1 MRGHIRKRGS
11 KWVIIVEAGRDENG
25 RRTQRWHSGFE
36 TKRDATAALTEIL
49 GRMQRNEYVTPSNV
63 TVGDWVKQWLAQ
75 VNRRP
80 ATQAMYEMLATNYI
94 IPALGPIRV
103 QELTPSQCNGLYRE
117 LELKGGIRGTLSSK
131 SIRHVHSVLRAAMN
145 AAVAEGIV
153 HRNVVCQAK
162 PPRLNT
168 PEMKTWTASELRA
181 FLNAIAD
188 NRLFPAF
195 LTLASTG
202 LRRGE
207 LLGLRWRDLDLDG
220 ANLQVRQSLVVANYA
235 VTMSPPKTEKARRL
249 VALDPDT
256 VEALR
261 GWRARVLE
269 ERIAVGIGAPQPD
282 DLVFVQEDAS
292 ALHPSNFAKR
302 FRKLV
307 NAIGLPRIRLHD
319 LRHTH
324 ASLAL
329 QAGVH
334 VKVVSERLGHSSVGI
349 TLDTYSHAIPAM
361 DADAAVRV
369 MEIVKTA

>member
-11 KWVIIVEAGRDENG
+11 KWAIIVEAGRDENG
-25 RRTQRWHSGFE
+25 RRTQRWHSGFD

-94 IPALGPIRV
+94 IPTLGSIRV
-103 QELTPSQCNGLYRE
+103 QELTPSRCNGLYRD
-117 LELKGGIRGTLSSK
+117 LESKGGRRGTLSSK
-131 SIRHVHSVLRAAMN
+131 SIRHVHAVLRAAIN
-145 AAVAEGIV
+145 AAVSEGIV
-153 HRNVVCQAK
+153 HRNVALQAK
-162 PPRLNT
+162 PPRLKT
-168 PEMKTWTASELRA
+168 PEMRTWTASELRT
-181 FLNAIAD
+181 FLSAIAD
-188 NRLFPAF
+188 NRLYAAF
-195 LTLASTG
+195 LTSASTG

-207 LLGLRWRDLDLDG
+207 LLGLRWRDIDLDDG
-220 ANLQVRQSLVVANYA
+220 YLQVRQSLIVVNHRII
-235 VTMSPPKTEKARRL
+235 VSSTKTEKAARS

-269 ERIAVGIGAPQPD
+269 ERIALGIGAPQPD
-282 DLVFVQEDAS
+282 DLVFAQEDAS
-292 ALHPSNFAKR
+292 PLHPSDFAKR
-302 FRKLV
+302 FRRLV
-307 NAIGLPRIRLHD
+307 KAAGLPRIRLHD

-361 DADAAVRV
+361 DAEAAVRV

>member
-11 KWVIIVEAGRDENG
+11 KWSIIVEAGRDENG
-25 RRTQRWHSGFE
+25 RRIQRWHSGFE

-63 TVGDWVKQWLAQ
+63 TVGEWVKQWLAR

-94 IPALGPIRV
+94 IPALGSIRV
-103 QELTPSQCNGLYRE
+103 QELTPSRCNGLYRE
-117 LELKGGIRGTLSSK
+117 LELKGGLRGTLSSQ

-162 PPRLNT
+162 PPRPNS
-168 PEMKTWTASELRA
+168 PEMKTWTAGELRT
-181 FLNAIAD
+181 FLSAIAD

-220 ANLQVRQSLVVANYA
+220 ANLQVRQSLVVANY
-235 VTMSPPKTEKARRL
+235 VVITSPPKTEKARRG

-261 GWRARVLE
+261 TWRSRVLE
-269 ERIAVGIGAPQPD
+269 ERMALGMGAPQPN
-282 DLVFVQEDAS
+282 DLVFAQEDAS
-292 ALHPSNFAKR
+292 PQHPSNFAKR

-307 NAIGLPRIRLHD
+307 KAVGLPQIRLHD

-361 DADAAVRV
+361 DAEAAVRV